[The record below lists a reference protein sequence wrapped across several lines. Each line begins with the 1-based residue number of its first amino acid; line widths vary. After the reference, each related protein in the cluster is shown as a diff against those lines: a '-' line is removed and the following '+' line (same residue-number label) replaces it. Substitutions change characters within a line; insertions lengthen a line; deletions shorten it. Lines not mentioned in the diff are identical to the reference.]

1 MKNMTEL
8 GEKLKALRKQNN
20 YSLEYAAE
28 KINVTRQTVSKWESG
43 ETIPDVLKCKELADL
58 YDVSLDELLLGK
70 NEAPSGKYLFGMV
83 KVGERGQVVIPR
95 QARDVFNIRPGDR
108 VLFLGDIHKG
118 MAIVKVDEISDNL
131 FPGDD

>member
-8 GEKLKALRKQNN
+8 GEKLKALRKHNN
-20 YSLEYAAE
+20 FSLEYAAE